1 VTAHGAG
8 LELFDDGVAGF
19 AFDQGEDA
27 VMHVA
32 AHHGVAFPV
41 SDVLAQLDFGRPVAD
56 GSLAKEHAPGIVAAV
71 ALTPKLAQD
80 PGVTPQISSAS
91 LVPVDLAIDRLVT
104 DAQAALFPPH
114 ADNLFGAVP
123 AANQAGHLRH
133 VGGAE
138 VSPVTAAPPAGGGI
152 AVSPSRRGIGRRA

>member
-1 VTAHGAG
+1 MVLKLRQRLRMAREAAWVTACMVRA
-8 LELFDDGVAGF
+8 LSFL
-19 AFDQGEDA
+19 
-27 VMHVA
+27 M
-32 AHHGVAFPV
+32 
-41 SDVLAQLDFGRPVAD
+41 AQLDFGRPVAD
-56 GSLAKEHAPGIVAAV
+56 GSLAGEHASGIVPAV
-71 ALTPKLAQD
+71 ALTAEPAQD

-104 DAQAALFPPH
+104 DAQAARFPPH

-138 VSPVTAAPPAGGGI
+138 VSPATAAPPAGGGI
-152 AVSPSRRGIGRRA
+152 AVSTA